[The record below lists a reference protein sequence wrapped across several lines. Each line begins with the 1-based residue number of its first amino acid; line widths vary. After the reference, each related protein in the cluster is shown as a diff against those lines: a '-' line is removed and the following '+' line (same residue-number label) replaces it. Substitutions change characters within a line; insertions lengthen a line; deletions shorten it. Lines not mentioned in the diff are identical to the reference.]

1 MRTKAIARI
10 FILAMGLL
18 LAWAPLAAQAKD
30 NPAEHMQLVK
40 DKIKADKKLFIAEN
54 MQLTEK
60 EAGAFWPV
68 YESFQKDLAE
78 HNKKFKSLIDDYAK
92 DYDTMTDEQAYTLIN
107 TYLGLE
113 TGWAYLIK
121 AYIPKLKKALG
132 MKKAIRYL
140 QLENKINTL
149 HRFDL
154 AVNIPLAK

>member
-1 MRTKAIARI
+1 MHTKIMARV
-10 FILAMGLL
+10 FILAVGMLL
-18 LAWAPLAAQAKD
+18 TRALLPVQAED
-30 NPAEHMQLVK
+30 SPAEHMQLVK

-60 EAGAFWPV
+60 EAKAFWPV
-68 YESFQKDLAE
+68 YDRFQKDLDE
-78 HNKKFKSLIDDYAK
+78 HNKKFSSMIDDYAK
-92 DYDTMTDEQAYTLIN
+92 TYDTMTDEQAYTLIN

-132 MKKAIRYL
+132 MKKAMRYL
-140 QLENKINTL
+140 QLENKIHTL